1 MTPKQLIQWAINL
14 AIIAFVLYS
23 YIWVADNIG
32 FERAI
37 LVLLFFGFF
46 GLGGTINTVAQSIQ
60 IKNFKVIFTENDI
73 EIAVLALRT
82 AREKEEK
89 KWQRNEFLEKELKF
103 LKFLK
108 DIYKYEPKQDEKSII
123 AEEQKYQDTMKN
135 AN

>member
-1 MTPKQLIQWAINL
+1 MTPKNLIQLIINL
-14 AIIAFVLYS
+14 AIMLFCLYS
-23 YIWVADNIG
+23 YLYVFETVG

-37 LVLLFFGFF
+37 LILLFFGFM
-46 GLGGTINTVAQSIQ
+46 GIGGMINTVAQSIQ

-123 AEEQKYQDTMKN
+123 AEEQKYQLNNKFK
-135 AN
+135 